1 MVTVYENNED
11 KNKDVLSSN
20 SNEAKVEEV
29 ERVMSSNDEL
39 NTLLASKTDAV
50 SSVKVSSANE
60 REDNISKP
68 GNSLKHGTL
77 SSYVET
83 FLNNLQ
89 LSINKNMPYG
99 SEGNLKVSEVL
110 GGLARLYERIRT
122 TVEYKGEHVLR
133 RNAIERILKRLIWEK
148 GNLISDA
155 NVDKLSENLIKELIW
170 ARYLKNDS
178 IAKVKISQVSR
189 AINKY
194 LFFLEN
200 LDNLPKGVSITQIR
214 NWIWG
219 IASSEIEETVDPS
232 NRELYVVLMNEW
244 FNSNY
249 NWISNSIPKHEREV
263 QIYLAIHR
271 SFTKSDEA
279 VMRYH
284 LLRKEFTNWDNATK
298 DEVYQLINIFPKI
311 HQEIED
317 HINFSGRMLLF
328 RRMQKHSSAFEIF
341 RAITQSEVKNLGKL
355 LSNRKLFDEKI
366 KEVCEGKYK
375 QIKNKVNT
383 GIIRS
388 VIYIFI
394 SKVFLALIIE
404 IPYEIF
410 RFGDIRYIPLFINI
424 GFPPF
429 LMWIIGMSIA
439 IPGAKNTQLIIDK
452 LNSVVYS
459 NESNSKVVFSTERS
473 RSNNILLT
481 AFSAIYALL
490 FILVFGGI
498 SYILLGLN
506 FSFFGIIIFF
516 IFISLVLLFIY
527 RVRFNATQLRVNK
540 EDEGLFDHIFSY
552 ITLPFLNFGY
562 LISAGLSKLNFL
574 TILLDFIIEAPL
586 KSIIEIFEEWSS
598 YIKEKKEEV
607 IEIPE

>member
-60 REDNISKP
+60 RVDNISKP

-89 LSINKNMPYG
+89 LSINKNMPYE

-200 LDNLPKGVSITQIR
+200 LDNLPK
-214 NWIWG
+214 
-219 IASSEIEETVDPS
+219 
-232 NRELYVVLMNEW
+232 
-244 FNSNY
+244 
-249 NWISNSIPKHEREV
+249 
-263 QIYLAIHR
+263 
-271 SFTKSDEA
+271 
-279 VMRYH
+279 
-284 LLRKEFTNWDNATK
+284 
-298 DEVYQLINIFPKI
+298 
-311 HQEIED
+311 
-317 HINFSGRMLLF
+317 
-328 RRMQKHSSAFEIF
+328 
-341 RAITQSEVKNLGKL
+341 
-355 LSNRKLFDEKI
+355 
-366 KEVCEGKYK
+366 
-375 QIKNKVNT
+375 
-383 GIIRS
+383 
-388 VIYIFI
+388 
-394 SKVFLALIIE
+394 
-404 IPYEIF
+404 
-410 RFGDIRYIPLFINI
+410 
-424 GFPPF
+424 
-429 LMWIIGMSIA
+429 
-439 IPGAKNTQLIIDK
+439 
-452 LNSVVYS
+452 
-459 NESNSKVVFSTERS
+459 
-473 RSNNILLT
+473 
-481 AFSAIYALL
+481 
-490 FILVFGGI
+490 
-498 SYILLGLN
+498 
-506 FSFFGIIIFF
+506 
-516 IFISLVLLFIY
+516 
-527 RVRFNATQLRVNK
+527 
-540 EDEGLFDHIFSY
+540 
-552 ITLPFLNFGY
+552 
-562 LISAGLSKLNFL
+562 
-574 TILLDFIIEAPL
+574 
-586 KSIIEIFEEWSS
+586 
-598 YIKEKKEEV
+598 
-607 IEIPE
+607 